1 MFDNL
6 STVRI
11 RPCYYHSA
19 FLPVNFLNTWVETE
33 FVYMATVK
41 KNEYIELF
49 KVNGRV

>member
-1 MFDNL
+1 MTRYEKTDHL
-6 STVRI
+6 WKKMKI
-11 RPCYYHSA
+11 EILA
-19 FLPVNFLNTWVETE
+19 LNVETE